1 MWSKLS
7 RLRTQFISGEIYG
20 SVSELFEATT
30 YLLRSDESV
39 HEVQGRHFGDF
50 CPCYDV
56 FSKQKRILSS
66 FYDTQVICTYRE
78 ARLDRAA
85 RSIEF
90 KSTMI
95 EKFQVLLPITTGK
108 YELYDDRWCLKATS
122 LCGLELLLNLFPTL
136 TLDNLSF
143 TSESLDKRKHP
154 CKLPTLSHQFILL
167 LRNISIKFTSS
178 QSESSASNPAL
189 VK

>member
-1 MWSKLS
+1 MDQRANYSKRQLTCCGLMNLS
-7 RLRTQFISGEIYG
+7 TRYREGT
-20 SVSELFEATT
+20 SVIFALATMSSPSKNEFYPRFMIPKLFV
-30 YLLRSDESV
+30 LI
-39 HEVQGRHFGDF
+39 GRHGL
-50 CPCYDV
+50 
-56 FSKQKRILSS
+56 IAL
-66 FYDTQVICTYRE
+66 
-78 ARLDRAA
+78 LDQ
-85 RSIEF
+85 SNF
-90 KSTMI
+90 VSTMI

-108 YELYDDRWCLKATS
+108 YELYNDRWCLKATS

-143 TSESLDKRKHP
+143 TSESLAKRKHP